1 MTVYPGIYQF
11 TPKGLSAF
19 KRVFEGS
26 LDEAAFDPVDPQF
39 ATLVQGTRPLS
50 DQPAETAKELAQRIL
65 GCLGADWGQQ
75 LGNKGMWAWLTF
87 VLRDVVF
94 PKDKSGQR
102 KFGEVHRWYPSE
114 PGDFQ
119 KAQRH
124 LIRMPVTLLGS
135 LGDSVDHLLCGKPS
149 VPGELR
155 EQLTSQQDMLEKE
168 FQKAARLLYFDE
180 KKLGIKRGAAS
191 KGAGSSRRLAALR
204 KQLDVTWNLFDLD
217 AAGIVNKLPKEFDRF
232 RPTPGDAL

>member
-1 MTVYPGIYQF
+1 MTVYSGIYQF
-11 TPKGLSAF
+11 TPRGMSAF
-19 KRVFEGS
+19 KRVFEGT
-26 LDEAAFDPVDPQF
+26 LDEGVFSPVDPEF
-39 ATLVQGTRPLS
+39 ATLVKDTKSLS
-50 DQPAETAKELAQRIL
+50 DQPAETAKDLAQRIL
-65 GCLGADWGQQ
+65 DCLGEEWGQQ
-75 LGNKGMWAWLTF
+75 LGNKEMWAWLTF

-94 PKDKSGQR
+94 PKDKNGQR

-135 LGDSVDHLLCGKPS
+135 LGDSVDHMLCGKPS

-155 EQLTSQQDMLEKE
+155 EQLTSQQDMLEQE

-180 KKLGIKRGAAS
+180 DKLGIKRGAAG
-191 KGAGSSRRLAALR
+191 KGAGSCRRLATLR

-217 AAGIVNKLPKEFDRF
+217 AAGIVDKLPKEFDRF
-232 RPTPGDAL
+232 KPKLGGS